1 MSAVL
6 AHTHWGMETD
16 SHPLRKATHFED
28 ISEILGRMA
37 LERREE
43 ATSSCNPSPSP
54 SPKCKEPM
62 MEAIRH
68 QLVLHQEKIAEL
80 EAKLSK
86 AEKAIYEKDTLI
98 KMLEAENKHLSS
110 VVDEAEANEHFKDM
124 YESAP
129 QKRTS
134 RTPQQDKKVR
144 RTLDLNKR
152 APISVRMPDNPKLG
166 WAVSKAG
173 VVMHRIMVEFC
184 TTLNQLDGRRMTL
197 KWSLLRRYSAFEKL
211 ANDLTNLGVKVPQL
225 PPKSWFRID
234 PAKRQAQLH
243 IFINE
248 LILVPGVLKMQPF
261 RRFMNLTAEMAALVP
276 GGSNRAGIKKRSRA
290 TS

>member
-1 MSAVL
+1 
-6 AHTHWGMETD
+6 
-16 SHPLRKATHFED
+16 
-28 ISEILGRMA
+28 
-37 LERREE
+37 
-43 ATSSCNPSPSP
+43 
-54 SPKCKEPM
+54 
-62 MEAIRH
+62 
-68 QLVLHQEKIAEL
+68 
-80 EAKLSK
+80 
-86 AEKAIYEKDTLI
+86 
-98 KMLEAENKHLSS
+98 
-110 VVDEAEANEHFKDM
+110 
-124 YESAP
+124 
-129 QKRTS
+129 
-134 RTPQQDKKVR
+134 
-144 RTLDLNKR
+144 
-152 APISVRMPDNPKLG
+152 
-166 WAVSKAG
+166 
-173 VVMHRIMVEFC
+173 MHRIMVEFC